1 MRTVRWLAW
10 SVGILFLLGTAFRL
24 VDVLNL
30 YATPPELS
38 GPLNMVE
45 HRLAI
50 QEYRVAI
57 WPIFFLSNLSF
68 GVAFVAIAGL
78 GLALASWL
86 ASGDSRRIYIIT
98 SLGVAGVLGAVA
110 QLILVGAIQVTIDL
124 AYCDCGFKET
134 EIVSQIWAQ
143 MLAEGASNWLFNGAL
158 VLAAIGVLAV
168 NAAFR
173 GRMPAAWDIVSW
185 LTAIGTIASVVVGV
199 FHLGEDLGLYLL
211 FAVSGVLVPIWT
223 IWLGFSLRIE
233 PDSGPVASA
242 EAFDSGAGDRLG

>member
-10 SVGILFLLGTAFRL
+10 SVGILFLLGTALQL
-24 VDVLNL
+24 VDLLNL
-30 YATPPELS
+30 YATPPEPS

-45 HRLAI
+45 QRLAG

-57 WPIFFLSNLSF
+57 WPIFFLTNLSF

-86 ASGDSRRIYIIT
+86 ASGDPQRIVIQT

-110 QLILVGAIQVTIDL
+110 QLILIGATQVTVDL

-143 MLAEGASNWLFNGAL
+143 MLADGASNWLLNGAL

-168 NAAFR
+168 DVAFR
-173 GRMPAAWDIVSW
+173 ARMPVAWDIVSW
-185 LTAIGTIASVVVGV
+185 LTAIGTFASIVVGV
-199 FHLGEDLGLYLL
+199 LHLGGELGLYLL
-211 FAVSGVLVPIWT
+211 LAVSGVLVPIWT
-223 IWLGFSLRIE
+223 IWMGLSLRGE
-233 PDSGPVASA
+233 PDSQPKADT
-242 EAFDSGAGDRLG
+242 EAFAQ